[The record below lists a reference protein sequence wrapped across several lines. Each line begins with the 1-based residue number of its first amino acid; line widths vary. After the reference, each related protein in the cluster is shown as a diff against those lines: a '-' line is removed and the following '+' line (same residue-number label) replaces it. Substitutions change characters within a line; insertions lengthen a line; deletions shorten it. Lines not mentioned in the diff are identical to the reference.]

1 MAGHMHMPRFKE
13 KIIIVFSLLL
23 FFVCVSYLY
32 LSYLQNSYYINSN
45 GERCVSELTSLKY
58 QLNVVTEYKNRLDKL
73 LSETQKAH
81 EIEKTKFKDIMESCV
96 AMKQQSSI
104 CQNQF
109 EDLQAECK
117 RVKQNYDLVSRELQK
132 LKTVR

>member
-58 QLNVVTEYKNRLDKL
+58 QLNGKYPFHDIRFNKFFIPVKL
-73 LSETQKAH
+73 
-81 EIEKTKFKDIMESCV
+81 
-96 AMKQQSSI
+96 
-104 CQNQF
+104 
-109 EDLQAECK
+109 
-117 RVKQNYDLVSRELQK
+117 
-132 LKTVR
+132 